1 MGEGVHPPEVI
12 AEAGRAPRAAVP
24 GRFSVRSIAERWSLV
39 LASIAAFVFFS
50 AARPSTFLTWDNAR
64 AILDD
69 SSVLCVLAVGITT
82 ILLIGEFDLSV
93 GFVAG
98 LAGAAAVS
106 AMAYHDLGA
115 GLAVAIALAA
125 GAAAGL
131 ASGIAVAYVRIPSFV
146 ATLAVGSIAAAI
158 ELAVTKT
165 AIFEGLSPSY
175 LEIATTRVASVP
187 LRAIIAAAF
196 ALLFLVV
203 LRTTVYGRH
212 AASVGDNAAAA
223 RLAGVHVERVRT
235 VAFVFA
241 GLAAGLAAVLVTSSA
256 GQYYPNLGTGYL
268 LPAYA
273 AAFLGLSLGGGLRFN
288 VLGSYLGVLLL
299 DMVTTGLTMMNQ
311 PSWTA
316 ALVQGIVLL
325 VAVAGIAVRRRG
337 AVGR

>member
-1 MGEGVHPPEVI
+1 VSAAGEG
-12 AEAGRAPRAAVP
+12 RAAP
-24 GRFSVRSIAERWSLV
+24 LRRPSQGRFSARGIAERWSLV
-39 LASIAAFVFFS
+39 LASIGAFVFFS
-50 AARPSTFLTWDNAR
+50 VARPHAFLTWDNAR

-98 LAGAAAVS
+98 LAGAAGVS
-106 AMAYHDLGA
+106 AMAYNGWGA
-115 GLAVAIALAA
+115 GAAVAIALGA
-125 GAAAGL
+125 GALAGL
-131 ASGIAVAYVRIPSFV
+131 ANGIAVAYVRIPSFV
-146 ATLAVGSIAAAI
+146 ATLAIGSIAAAI
-158 ELAVTKT
+158 ELAITKT

-175 LEIATTRVASVP
+175 LELATTRVGTIP
-187 LRAIIAAAF
+187 LRAIIAAGF
-196 ALLFLVV
+196 ALVFLVL

-223 RLAGVHVERVRT
+223 RLAGVPVERVRT
-235 VAFVFA
+235 VAFVLA

-288 VLGSYLGVLLL
+288 VVGSYLGVLLL

-311 PSWTA
+311 PSWMA
-316 ALVQGIVLL
+316 ALVQGIVLI
-325 VAVAGIAVRRRG
+325 VAVAGISVRRRG

>member
-1 MGEGVHPPEVI
+1 MS
-12 AEAGRAPRAAVP
+12 AELEGRAAPLTRGMRARVTARGV
-24 GRFSVRSIAERWSLV
+24 AERWSLV
-39 LASIAAFVFFS
+39 VAFLAAFLFF
-50 AARPSTFLTWDNAR
+50 AIARPNTFLTWDNAR

-69 SSVLCVLAVGITT
+69 SSTACVLAVGVTA
-82 ILLIGEFDLSV
+82 ILVIGEFDLSV

-98 LAGAAAVS
+98 LAGAAGVS
-106 AMAYHDLGA
+106 VMAYHGWGPGA
-115 GLAVAIALAA
+115 AVGVALAA

-131 ASGIAVAYVRIPSFV
+131 ANGVAVAYVRIPSFI

-175 LEIATTRVASVP
+175 LEIATTRVAGIP
-187 LRAIIAAAF
+187 LRAVLAAAV
-196 ALLFLVV
+196 ALLFLVI
-203 LRTTVYGRH
+203 LRATVYGRH
-212 AASVGDNAAAA
+212 ASAVGDNPAAA
-223 RLAGVHVERVRT
+223 RLAGVPVERVRV
-235 VAFVFA
+235 VAFVLA
-241 GLAAGLAAVLVTSSA
+241 GLTAGLAAVLVTSSA

-288 VLGSYLGVLLL
+288 VLGSFLGVLLL
-299 DMVTTGLTMMNQ
+299 DMVSTGLTMMDQ
-311 PSWTA
+311 PSWIA

-325 VAVAGIAVRRRG
+325 VAVAGVAVRRRG

>member
-1 MGEGVHPPEVI
+1 VTVATEGR
-12 AEAGRAPRAAVP
+12 RATLPRARPPRISA
-24 GRFSVRSIAERWSLV
+24 REIAERWSLV
-39 LASIAAFVFFS
+39 LASVGAFVFFS
-50 AARPSTFLTWDNAR
+50 AARPHSFLTWDNAR

-69 SSVLCVLAVGITT
+69 SSVLCVLAVGITA
-82 ILLIGEFDLSV
+82 ILVIGEFDLSV

-98 LAGAAAVS
+98 LAGAAGVS
-106 AMAYHDLGA
+106 AMAYHGLGA
-115 GLAVAIALAA
+115 GAAVAIAVAA
-125 GAAAGL
+125 GGIAGL
-131 ASGIAVAYVRIPSFV
+131 ANGIAVAYVRIPSFV

-175 LEIATTRVASVP
+175 VKIATTRVATIP
-187 LRAIIAAAF
+187 LRAIIAVGV
-196 ALLFLVV
+196 ALLFLAV
-203 LRTTVYGRH
+203 LRATVYGRH
-212 AASVGDNAAAA
+212 ASSVGDNAAAA
-223 RLAGVHVERVRT
+223 RLAGVPVERVR
-235 VAFVFA
+235 VIAFVLA
-241 GLAAGLAAVLVTSSA
+241 GLGAGLAAVLVTSSA

-311 PSWTA
+311 PSWMA

-337 AVGR
+337 VVGR

>member
-1 MGEGVHPPEVI
+1 VSLRGV
-12 AEAGRAPRAAVP
+12 
-24 GRFSVRSIAERWSLV
+24 AERWSLIIAFV
-39 LASIAAFVFFS
+39 AAFAFFS
-50 AARPSTFLTWDNAR
+50 AARPHSFLTWDNAR

-69 SSVLCVLAVGITT
+69 SSVLCVMAVGVTA

-98 LAGAAAVS
+98 LAGAAGVS
-106 AMAYHDLGA
+106 AMAYHHLGTGA
-115 GLAVAIALAA
+115 AVAIAVAA

-131 ASGIAVAYVRIPSFV
+131 ANGVAVAYVRIPSFI

-158 ELAVTKT
+158 ELAITKT
-165 AIFEGLSPSY
+165 AIFQGLSGSY
-175 LEIATTRVASVP
+175 VKIATTDVATIP
-187 LRAIIAAAF
+187 LRAIIAAVLAV
-196 ALLFLVV
+196 LYLVV
-203 LRTTVYGRH
+203 LRMTVYGRH
-212 AASVGDNAAAA
+212 AAAVGDNAVAA
-223 RLAGVHVERVRT
+223 RLVGVPVERVR
-235 VAFVFA
+235 VIAFMLA
-241 GLAAGLAAVLVTSSA
+241 GLTAGLAAVLVTSSA
-256 GQYYPNLGTGYL
+256 SQYYPNLGTGYL

-311 PSWTA
+311 PSWMA

-325 VAVAGIAVRRRG
+325 VAVAGVAVRRRS